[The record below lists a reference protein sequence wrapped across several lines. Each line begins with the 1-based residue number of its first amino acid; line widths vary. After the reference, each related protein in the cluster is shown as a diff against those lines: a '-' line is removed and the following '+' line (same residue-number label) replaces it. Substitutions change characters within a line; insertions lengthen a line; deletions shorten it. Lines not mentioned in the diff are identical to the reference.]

1 MTKVIQ
7 GLETLLSGKFGD
19 KVFVQRNG
27 KTYVRS
33 APKRMKD
40 VSTPA
45 MLLNQKRFKEIM
57 RYCGQFKNGLIPQVW
72 NLSAVNTSGFRLFQ
86 KVNSPAFAKDG
97 SLLDAKLIK
106 LSTGSLPLPE
116 GMTAGRAQAGSSTI
130 MVSWEQDL
138 HLGGIHLQDELMV
151 VSAGDG
157 LYSAI
162 KATGIVRN
170 ALHGSFELPGLAAP
184 ATHIYL
190 FFGSQ
195 DKQEYTESV
204 CVEV

>member
-1 MTKVIQ
+1 MSKVIQ
-7 GLETLLSGKFGD
+7 GLDAILSGKIGD
-19 KVFVQRNG
+19 KVYVQRYG
-27 KTYVRS
+27 KTYVRT
-33 APKRMKD
+33 APKRIKD

-72 NLSAVNTSGFRLFQ
+72 NPAAVNTSGFRLFQ

-97 SLLDAKLIK
+97 SLLDPKLIK
-106 LSTGSLPLPE
+106 LSTGSLPLPK
-116 GMTAGRAQAGSSTI
+116 GFTAGRAQAGSSVI
-130 MVSWEQDL
+130 NMSWEQDL

-151 VSAGDG
+151 VSAGAG
-157 LYSAI
+157 LYSALLE
-162 KATGIVRN
+162 TGIVRN
-170 ALHGSFELPGLAAP
+170 ALHGSFELPALAAP

-190 FFGSQ
+190 FFGSN

-204 CVEV
+204 CFDI